1 MNIIILIGQQVRSG
15 TNFVGVTLSLHP
27 DVVCIPPSISLGEF
41 NLFRDSAI
49 KKEIFDP
56 VVDKSFGSGLNKEDF
71 PKFMKEYGALWI
83 KILVEKYNI
92 SEDKTIFIKSP
103 FISNVDLWSLAFP
116 DSQIALLCRDGRD
129 SVISTI
135 KAANDKRRWHTA
147 TIALKK
153 RINFYSGRYFLI
165 YTNGWKNS
173 AKKYL
178 EIQETPQIK
187 KFRYEDLNNSEKG
200 VEELLNFYRL
210 NSDTSIIDKC
220 INAPVVG
227 SSFGIHKKG
236 IAKPNWKPDADKG
249 KYVFTGKWHK
259 WNFLKKMIFKKA
271 AGNELI
277 ALGYEIDNNW

>member
-15 TNFVGVTLSLHP
+15 TNFVGATLSLHP
-27 DVVCIPPSISLGEF
+27 DVVCIPPNISQGEF

-49 KKEIFDP
+49 KEEIFNP
-56 VVDKSFGSGLNKEDF
+56 IVSKSFGSGLNKEDF
-71 PKFMKEYGALWI
+71 PKFMKEYGALWVN
-83 KILVEKYNI
+83 ILVEKYNI
-92 SEDKTIFIKSP
+92 SEGKTIFIKSP
-103 FISNVDLWSLAFP
+103 SINNIDLWSLAFP

-135 KAANDKRRWHTA
+135 KAANDKRSWHTV
-147 TIALKK
+147 TTALKK
-153 RINFYSGRYFLI
+153 RINFYSGRSFLN
-165 YTNGWKNS
+165 YTKGWKNS
-173 AKKYL
+173 ANKFMQV
-178 EIQETPQIK
+178 QETPRIK

-200 VEELLNFYRL
+200 VEGLLSFYKL
-210 NSDTSIIDKC
+210 NSNPSILKKC

-236 IAKPNWKPDADKG
+236 IVKPNWKPDADKG

-259 WNFLKKMIFKKA
+259 WNFLKKEIFKKR

-277 ALGYEIDNNW
+277 ALGYEKDNNW